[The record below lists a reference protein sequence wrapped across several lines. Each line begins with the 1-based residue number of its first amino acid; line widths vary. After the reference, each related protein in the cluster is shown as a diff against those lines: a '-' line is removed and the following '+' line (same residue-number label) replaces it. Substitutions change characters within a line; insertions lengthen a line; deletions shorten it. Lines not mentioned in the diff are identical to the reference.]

1 MNDPRPKSR
10 WTRKAAIS
18 VSLSLL
24 ILVTLAAALLFDVI
38 DFGLQRPDFYD
49 TERAALVET
58 KWQLSLAIPHGDS
71 TIETVDAH
79 RYIQL
84 AKVSLEKAREE
95 HPEHHDR
102 INQLES
108 MLEELD
114 RAERA
119 ARERVQVRNKLYQNV
134 VKEIDWLLD
143 NK

>member
-1 MNDPRPKSR
+1 MNDPKLNNR
-10 WTRKAAIS
+10 WNRKAAVT

-24 ILVTLAAALLFDVI
+24 VLVALAAVLLFDLS
-38 DFGLQRPDFYD
+38 DFGLERPDFYD

-71 TIETVDAH
+71 TIETVDAR
-79 RYIQL
+79 RYMEL
-84 AKVSLEKAREE
+84 AKAALEKAREE

-102 INQLES
+102 IDQLES

-119 ARERVQVRNKLYQNV
+119 ARERVQMRNKLYQNV
-134 VKEIDWLLD
+134 VKEIDWLLQ